1 MSGHVFSQ
9 STGEFETF
17 ISPLSQRIFPNVTLP
32 TECRSYYYDTAYVTP
47 LTVTYVLPIFPTK
60 CCLLQRHGI
69 CHPSYSDICVIPTV
83 QWLWHSPLLQRIIP
97 TSFSDISTDLKNP
110 ISPLVAASGRTTL
123 MPSSLT
129 LPQCTRSRL
138 TYTVLTLGVPNL
150 YNCLVQIALSRFLA
164 TLRQFTVSL
173 PDNRYIQILIPFLP
187 VPGPGSLTPVDPRGT
202 VSVQMPCSDPSVSG
216 SPRYSAA

>member
-1 MSGHVFSQ
+1 
-9 STGEFETF
+9 
-17 ISPLSQRIFPNVTLP
+17 
-32 TECRSYYYDTAYVTP
+32 
-47 LTVTYVLPIFPTK
+47 
-60 CCLLQRHGI
+60 
-69 CHPSYSDICVIPTV
+69 
-83 QWLWHSPLLQRIIP
+83 
-97 TSFSDISTDLKNP
+97 
-110 ISPLVAASGRTTL
+110 

-216 SPRYSAA
+216 SPRYYYRLTQSFVRYNSFLINLLPGPGSLTPVDPRGTVSVQMPCSDSSVSGSLRYSAAYIVGFQVQFPSYTFHYPVPALLHRSTLGVQFLFKCLVQIPLYPAPRGTTTA

>member
-1 MSGHVFSQ
+1 
-9 STGEFETF
+9 
-17 ISPLSQRIFPNVTLP
+17 
-32 TECRSYYYDTAYVTP
+32 
-47 LTVTYVLPIFPTK
+47 
-60 CCLLQRHGI
+60 
-69 CHPSYSDICVIPTV
+69 
-83 QWLWHSPLLQRIIP
+83 
-97 TSFSDISTDLKNP
+97 
-110 ISPLVAASGRTTL
+110 

-129 LPQCTRSRL
+129 LYPVTAHLHR
-138 TYTVLTLGVPNL
+138 LTLGVPNL

-216 SPRYSAA
+216 SPWYYYRLTQSFVRYNSFLLILLPGPGSLTPVDPRGINLINYLVQIRLYLALRRHGFLPSSVGHLSPR

>member
-1 MSGHVFSQ
+1 
-9 STGEFETF
+9 
-17 ISPLSQRIFPNVTLP
+17 
-32 TECRSYYYDTAYVTP
+32 
-47 LTVTYVLPIFPTK
+47 
-60 CCLLQRHGI
+60 
-69 CHPSYSDICVIPTV
+69 
-83 QWLWHSPLLQRIIP
+83 
-97 TSFSDISTDLKNP
+97 
-110 ISPLVAASGRTTL
+110 

-216 SPRYSAA
+216 SPRYYYRLTQSFVRYNSFLINLLPGPGSLTPVDPRGTVSVQMPCSDPSVSGSPRYYYRLTQSFVRYNSFLINLLPGPGSLTPVDPRGINLINYLVQIRLYLALRRHGFLPSSVGHLSPR

>member
-1 MSGHVFSQ
+1 
-9 STGEFETF
+9 
-17 ISPLSQRIFPNVTLP
+17 
-32 TECRSYYYDTAYVTP
+32 
-47 LTVTYVLPIFPTK
+47 
-60 CCLLQRHGI
+60 
-69 CHPSYSDICVIPTV
+69 
-83 QWLWHSPLLQRIIP
+83 
-97 TSFSDISTDLKNP
+97 
-110 ISPLVAASGRTTL
+110 

-129 LPQCTRSRL
+129 LYPVTAHLHR
-138 TYTVLTLGVPNL
+138 LTLGVPNL

-216 SPRYSAA
+216 SPRYYYRLTQSFVRYNSFLLNLLPGPGSLTPVDPRGTVSVQMPCSDPSVSGSPRYYYRLTQSFVRYNSFLLHLLPGPGSLTPVDPRGINLINYLVQIRPYLALRRHGFLPSSVGHLSPR